1 MTAPT
6 GSRVEG
12 EPQLVVVADPGA
24 VGAEAADRI
33 ATALVDAVR
42 ERGRADWATT
52 GGSAAPPLYRRLA
65 VEPLRGIVPWADVHV
80 WWGDD
85 RFVPRDHPLS
95 NVKPFDDI
103 LLAIAWTQ
111 GGQVALGESGQAMPV
126 PIPLHNL
133 HPFPNAVAIGE
144 AHGAAWCAAEL
155 ETELRAAALE
165 QAGEWPVFDLIVV
178 GVGADGHVL
187 SVFPDS
193 SAFASDA
200 LALAIP
206 APTHIEPHVERVTLN
221 PAVLGVA
228 RTILVVASG
237 ASKATVLRDALR
249 GDRDPQR
256 LPVQLARRENAVWI
270 LDDAAAGDLDGA
282 RD

>member
-1 MTAPT
+1 MTA
-6 GSRVEG
+6 
-12 EPQLVVVADPGA
+12 EPQLVVVADPAA
-24 VGAEAADRI
+24 VAAEAADRI

-52 GGSAAPPLYRRLA
+52 GGSVAPPLYRRLA
-65 VEPLRGIVPWADVHV
+65 ADPLRGVVPWANVHV

-103 LLAIAWTQ
+103 VLAIAYTQ
-111 GGQVALGESGQAMPV
+111 GGQVALGESGQAIPV
-126 PIPLHNL
+126 PVPLDNI

-144 AHGAAWCAAEL
+144 ARGAAWCAAEL
-155 ETELRAAALE
+155 ANELSAAGLE
-165 QAGEWPVFDLIVV
+165 QAGEWPVFDVIVV

-187 SVFPDS
+187 SVFPGS

-206 APTHIEPHVERVTLN
+206 APTHIEPHVERLTLN
-221 PAVLGVA
+221 PAVLEIA
-228 RTILVVASG
+228 RTILVVAHG
-237 ASKATVLRDALR
+237 DSKATVLRDALR

-270 LDDAAAGDLDGA
+270 LDETAAGDLDGVRA
-282 RD
+282 